1 MEEKLSGIV
10 LGGVAY
16 GENDKILKIFSLEK
30 GMVSARIKGVKQA
43 EITPLTKDEIN
54 IITKSNFPP

>member
-1 MEEKLSGIV
+1 MLKNDYKRVAQVIPKISKEKFLS
-10 LGGVAY
+10 LTA
-16 GENDKILKIFSLEK
+16 E
-30 GMVSARIKGVKQA
+30 KQA